1 MPKLMVLYPYPA
13 DVEKFD
19 RDYNED
25 HVPQVTTDNFP
36 GLRKFVAT
44 RGIGTPAGT
53 NPRYYVIAE
62 LHFDNIEDLQ
72 KAATSEAA
80 QKAVGHAIA
89 ISTGGEPV
97 FIIAEEET
105 TTFEMA
111 ESA

>member
-19 RDYNED
+19 RDYDED
-25 HVPQVTTDNFP
+25 HVPLVNTDTFP
-36 GLRKFVAT
+36 GLRKFVASK
-44 RGIGTPAGT
+44 GVGTPAGT
-53 NPRYYVIAE
+53 DPKYYVIAE
-62 LHFDNIEDLQ
+62 LHFDTTDDLQ
-72 KAATSEAA
+72 KSATSEGA
-80 QKAVGHAIA
+80 QKAVEHAIS

-105 TTFEMA
+105 RTFERA